1 MEPYDAQQM
10 ITGEIFLLIISLLLA
25 SVFLFPSAPDGVGTT
40 KTGSPGALRTPRRV
54 AMATVLR
61 VDNGCSFLLLL
72 PLSCL
77 CFLVLFSRKEV
88 PPPQRTPSHLL
99 SDAAPC
105 LAVQGPVRPF
115 ITTSQ
120 HLGSCAVHHP
130 ITWPADLPL
139 HCAIVLS
146 LRGSTQ
152 WPRRERQHVLSLCN
166 TAGFSTSI
174 SGPGC
179 SLASS
184 ETSAQAEMMQP
195 V

>member
-1 MEPYDAQQM
+1 M
-10 ITGEIFLLIISLLLA
+10 
-25 SVFLFPSAPDGVGTT
+25 FLFPSAPDGVGTT

-77 CFLVLFSRKEV
+77 CFLVYSPERKL
-88 PPPQRTPSHLL
+88 PPSLQHTPSHLL

-115 ITTSQ
+115 ITTSR
-120 HLGSCAVHHP
+120 HLGSCAIHHP

-166 TAGFSTSI
+166 TADFQ
-174 SGPGC
+174 
-179 SLASS
+179 LQ
-184 ETSAQAEMMQP
+184 SAAPAAPRPPRRRLRRMR
-195 V
+195 